1 MEILREESGPLTLPN
16 VLTFLRFLLIPVY
29 LYVFLSG
36 HVQSAFLIMLL
47 AGLTDVLDG
56 YIARKRQQ
64 VTELGSLLDPL
75 ADKLMMLTVVFS
87 FLYIGWI
94 PWQAAVAVVF
104 RDAGMIVAAVFFKV
118 RGKKTVPAN
127 TMGKLTTVLFYLAIL
142 LIVLKVEHAIPFL
155 WAVIAFSFVTTTIYA
170 VSVKRVNE
178 GEEEAAPLAQVSAA
192 GKKDGLEHKR

>member
-1 MEILREESGPLTLPN
+1 MTLPN

-36 HVQSAFLIMLL
+36 HVQPAFLIMLL

-56 YIARKRQQ
+56 YIARKRRQ

-87 FLYIGWI
+87 FLYIRWI

-127 TMGKLTTVLFYLAIL
+127 AMGKLTTVLFYVAIL
-142 LIVLKVEHAIPFL
+142 LIVIRVNHAITFL
-155 WAVIAFSFVTTTIYA
+155 WVVIAFSFVTTLIYA

-178 GEEEAAPLAQVSAA
+178 EDKKGKALFRVS
-192 GKKDGLEHKR
+192 GIGSKEKLEQKR